1 LREESIGPQGLA
13 LIFSAVSIAV
23 AIFVALND
31 IAK

>member
-1 LREESIGPQGLA
+1 MRANTKANLS